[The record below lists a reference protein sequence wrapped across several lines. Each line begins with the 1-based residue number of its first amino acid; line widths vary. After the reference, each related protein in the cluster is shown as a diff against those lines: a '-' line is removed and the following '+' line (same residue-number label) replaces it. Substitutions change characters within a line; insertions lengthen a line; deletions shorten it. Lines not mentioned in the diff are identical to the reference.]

1 MKAMPR
7 KFLLVGSSIALLAL
21 VGAFVLTPRQPSYQ
35 GVKLRDWLDVLFP
48 ASGSSDA
55 QKQMAEKAVRE
66 IGQDGLPWLIGWLRA
81 KDGRFGK
88 AFAQSMYAPL
98 LPLGISRL
106 WTPAA
111 DHKAKAVP
119 AFRILGRAAEPAIP
133 QLLNIATNS
142 TDGAQWMLA
151 VRALCAIGSEKSFDA
166 VMSLASSR
174 SDPLFTERTLRN
186 MFLSINRDMSQY
198 AERNA
203 HGRAR
208 QDN

>member
-7 KFLLVGSSIALLAL
+7 KFLLVGLSIALLAL

-35 GVKLRDWLDVLFP
+35 GVKLRDWLDVLFL

-55 QKQMAEKAVRE
+55 QRQMAERAVRE

-88 AFAQSMYAPL
+88 AFAQSMYVLL
-98 LPLGISRL
+98 LPFGISRH
-106 WTPAA
+106 WTPAI
-111 DHKAKAVP
+111 DHNVKAVE
-119 AFRILGRAAEPAIP
+119 AFKVLGRTAEPAIP

-142 TDGAQWMLA
+142 TDGAQRMLA
-151 VRALCAIGSEKSFDA
+151 LRALCAIGSEKSFDA

-174 SDPLFTERTLRN
+174 SDPLFTERSLRN
-186 MFLSINRDMSQY
+186 IFLSINPDTTPY

-203 HGRAR
+203 HDRAR